1 MARCPGG
8 PTASSA
14 AKQKRGTSTA
24 APPHRRSSS
33 RRRLLDRSR
42 QSRTPPPRAR
52 RRRRSETSTRRGRVR
67 EDLFHDAAVASASTT
82 PPENQSLDLLGHNLL
97 AGENPAVSATS
108 RLPAGH
114 RRRRRPPAPPAGT
127 RGLLFAAVAAERL
140 RERERLDR
148 VWKCL
153 IRIRRQRLQQC
164 FLQGQIL
171 VMKSRTWGC
180 YLLVQQVDK
189 QLDGIL

>member
-1 MARCPGG
+1 MRPKLRRSRIDARRRPSPRRSRGRSALPQSTT

-67 EDLFHDAAVASASTT
+67 EDLFHGAAVASASTI
-82 PPENQSLDLLGHNLL
+82 PPGNQTLDLLGPNLP
-97 AGENPAVSATS
+97 AGENPTVSATS
-108 RLPAGH
+108 RRPTGH
-114 RRRRRPPAPPAGT
+114 RRRRRPPAPPTGT
-127 RGLLFAAVAAERL
+127 LSSLFAFLNYWGMDDAS
-140 RERERLDR
+140 REDLS
-148 VWKCL
+148 VL
-153 IRIRRQRLQQC
+153 
-164 FLQGQIL
+164 FLAL
-171 VMKSRTWGC
+171 
-180 YLLVQQVDK
+180 
-189 QLDGIL
+189 